1 VCCSVLQYVAVC
13 CSLLQCVAVCCSIW
27 QCFAVCCGNQEGAQ
41 VILEKKN
48 FFVFHNVS
56 FSILEAVMN
65 DALFIL
71 LKFVISKDLCVAE
84 CCRLLQC
91 VAVCCS
97 VLQCVA
103 VRCSA
108 L

>member
-1 VCCSVLQYVAVC
+1 
-13 CSLLQCVAVCCSIW
+13 
-27 QCFAVCCGNQEGAQ
+27 